1 MANVFPIRNLT
12 DYDAALA
19 RVEKLMDA
27 GAGSPEG
34 DELDI
39 LATLIEAYEDMTFPL
54 DIPDAVT
61 AIQFVMDQRG
71 LGQKDFAALIGKS
84 RASEVLN
91 KKRNLSLGQARIL
104 HKEWGVPASALL
116 AG

>member
-1 MANVFPIRNLT
+1 MANVFPIRNLA

-19 RVEKLMDA
+19 RVENLMDA
-27 GAGSPEG
+27 QAGSPEG

-39 LATLIEAYEDMTFPL
+39 LTTLVEAYEDKAFPV

-61 AIQFVMDQRG
+61 AIQFVMDQQG
-71 LGQKDFAALIGKS
+71 LRQKDFAALIGKS
-84 RASEVLN
+84 RASEVLS
-91 KKRNLSLGQARIL
+91 KKRSLSLGQARIL